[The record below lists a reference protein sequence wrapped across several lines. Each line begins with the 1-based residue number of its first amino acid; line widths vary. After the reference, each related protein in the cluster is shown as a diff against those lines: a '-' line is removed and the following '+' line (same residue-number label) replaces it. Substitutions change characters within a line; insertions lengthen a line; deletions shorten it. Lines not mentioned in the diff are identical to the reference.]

1 MSIKGQTVE
10 ERKAEVLIKL
20 RKYKLLEKEKF
31 EGAFGY
37 IVEIPEDKEKALI
50 WCILDQATV
59 GIVSMNQLYK
69 VMKEKELERAIVV
82 TEGRYTHAV
91 KQGAKKKKVEL
102 LLKSFPVFDI
112 FEHALV
118 PMHEILTVKERQQ
131 LLTQYKV
138 KPYQMPQVTS
148 TDPAVKA
155 IGAKP
160 GDVLRI
166 IRKSSTA
173 GEHIAYPLCSRI
185 KHYSLFSYHH
195 FCSFNDSLYFIA
207 NFKIQIFRGIF
218 CYNRSNYGWHLY
230 LNFDFCRYDAFL
242 N

>member
-1 MSIKGQTVE
+1 MSVKGETVE

-20 RKYKLLEKEKF
+20 RKYKLIEKEKF

-37 IVEIPEDKEKALI
+37 SIEIPEDKEKAII
-50 WCILDQATV
+50 WCILGQATV
-59 GIVSMNQLYK
+59 GIVAMNQLYK
-69 VMKEKELERAIVV
+69 VMKEKEIERAIVI

-118 PMHEILTVKERQQ
+118 PKHEILTEKEKNE
-131 LLTQYKV
+131 LLSRFKV
-138 KPYQMPQVTS
+138 KPYQMPQIGS

-160 GDVLRI
+160 GDVLKI
-166 IRKSSTA
+166 IRRSSTA
-173 GEHIAYPLCSRI
+173 GEHVAY
-185 KHYSLFSYHH
+185 
-195 FCSFNDSLYFIA
+195 
-207 NFKIQIFRGIF
+207 
-218 CYNRSNYGWHLY
+218 
-230 LNFDFCRYDAFL
+230 RYVVE
-242 N
+242 

>member
-1 MSIKGQTVE
+1 ME

-20 RKYKLLEKEKF
+20 RKYKLLEKEQF

-37 IVEIPEDKEKALI
+37 IVEIPEDKQKTLI

-91 KQGAKKKKVEL
+91 KQGAKKKNVEL

-118 PMHEILTVKERQQ
+118 PKHEILTAKEKQQ
-131 LLTQYKV
+131 LLTKYKV
-138 KPYQMPQVTS
+138 QPYQMPQVTS

-173 GEHIAYPLCSRI
+173 GEHIAY
-185 KHYSLFSYHH
+185 
-195 FCSFNDSLYFIA
+195 
-207 NFKIQIFRGIF
+207 
-218 CYNRSNYGWHLY
+218 
-230 LNFDFCRYDAFL
+230 RYVVE
-242 N
+242 

>member
-1 MSIKGQTVE
+1 VSIKGETVE

-20 RKYKLLEKEKF
+20 RKYKLVEKEKF

-37 IVEIPEDKEKALI
+37 TIQIPEDKEKALI

-59 GIVSMNQLYK
+59 GIVAMNQLYK
-69 VMKEKELERAIVV
+69 VMKEKEIDRAIVI

-91 KQGAKKKKVEL
+91 KQGAKKRKVEL

-118 PMHEILTVKERQQ
+118 PRHEILSEKERQQ
-131 LLTQYKV
+131 LLDKYKV
-138 KPYQMPQVTS
+138 KPYQMPQIGS

-160 GDVLRI
+160 GNVLRV
-166 IRKSSTA
+166 IRRSSTA
-173 GEHIAYPLCSRI
+173 GEHIAY
-185 KHYSLFSYHH
+185 
-195 FCSFNDSLYFIA
+195 
-207 NFKIQIFRGIF
+207 
-218 CYNRSNYGWHLY
+218 
-230 LNFDFCRYDAFL
+230 RYVVE
-242 N
+242 